1 MNLFEH
7 DEKDLNEL
15 ERVGAVLNMAVNQ
28 KNAVDNGFGD
38 FCVLLQRISERIRHL
53 ANKTYNIIQ

>member
-7 DEKDLNEL
+7 GEKVLNEL

-38 FCVLLQRISERIRHL
+38 FCVLLQRISERN
-53 ANKTYNIIQ
+53 A